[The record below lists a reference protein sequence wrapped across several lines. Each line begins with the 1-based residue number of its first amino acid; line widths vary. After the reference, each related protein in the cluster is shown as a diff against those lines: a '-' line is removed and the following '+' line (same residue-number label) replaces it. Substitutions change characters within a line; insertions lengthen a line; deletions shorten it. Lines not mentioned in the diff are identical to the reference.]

1 MSKARQ
7 LADLGNQVDDGA
19 ITGSNMVV
27 NGGMTVAQRGV
38 SATGLTS
45 SQYNS
50 LDRYRIGVGNAGTW
64 TMSQDPDAPKG
75 FGKSLKLSCTTAD
88 TDLGAIGYLQIEH
101 KIEGQDLQHLNKG
114 SSDAQKLTL
123 SFWCKSNK
131 TGDFRVNLFDLDNAR
146 IDGGLVSISTSATWE
161 YKTITYDADTTGS
174 FDNDNNGSLRIE
186 IWLDAGTNYNTGSM
200 PATWQASS
208 NPDRAAGVT
217 LALADS
223 TSNYFQITGV
233 CLNVGDSAIDF
244 PHESYGETLAKCQR
258 YFESIETSYKNSSS
272 GYFTNHGNGAWVG
285 PQFNFKV
292 TKRATPSIISDLAT
306 FSWRRASFRNSS
318 ATTIGTGAST
328 TQGIT
333 TDSFVVSIAESGISN
348 GTTALL
354 FSNAGYF
361 YTADAE
367 L

>member
-7 LADLGNQVDDGA
+7 LADLGNQVDDGS
-19 ITGSNMVV
+19 ITGTNMVV
-27 NGGMTVAQRGV
+27 NGGLTVWQRGTSHAAGSGINYTADRFWRYNP
-38 SATGLTS
+38 SATGTIERS
-45 SQYNS
+45 
-50 LDRYRIGVGNAGTW
+50 T
-64 TMSQDPDAPKG
+64 DAPDG
-75 FGKSLKLSCTTAD
+75 FEYSLFFNVTGGGNN
-88 TDLGAIGYLQIEH
+88 LGTGVELTRQGFFPQQMY
-101 KIEGQDLQHLNKG
+101 
-114 SSDAQKLTL
+114 TL
-123 SFWCKSNK
+123 SMYLK
-131 TGDFRVNLFDLDNAR
+131 GDFSGTSIYINFRNSAGSGTDNVDITTFNSFGNYSDWTRV
-146 IDGGLVSISTSATWE
+146 
-161 YKTITYDADTTGS
+161 TIPVDTTGIS
-174 FDNDNNGSLRIE
+174 PNANNLFMNMEFG
-186 IWLDAGTNYNTGSM
+186 GF
-200 PATWQASS
+200 
-208 NPDRAAGVT
+208 PDGGK
-217 LALADS
+217 
-223 TSNYFQITGV
+223 ITGV

-244 PHESYGETLAKCQR
+244 PHENYGETLAKCQR